1 MIPIDVW
8 NIATFDDALVLVLRE
23 HGDLV
28 RDYLTTSRRQ
38 WIERELSDH
47 TQPHAINRYGSDY
60 IGFIEAVGRA
70 MESRTIRAW
79 HYCRMTDDEVAA
91 LRRTGIT
98 LSTIETLRARLD
110 AQVRVGALSAVKA
123 EGLFSAS
130 PFHSD
135 QHGARAGKYWMTSH
149 PVAPDDSGVELLVG
163 QWGGEVA
170 YFWLRDQA
178 LIDRV
183 AALGRGRVVE
193 VAVPIAATRPS
204 YSAGEAVVATFARTL
219 GCKPDKKA
227 FDLYTARPLAPG
239 AILSVH
245 SDGKADYLALG
256 FGFPTGYVDTDVG
269 HYDEILAE
277 WTSSASSDDEV
288 VGRVRSS

>member
-8 NIATFDDALVLVLRE
+8 NIVTFDDALVMMLRE
-23 HGDLV
+23 HGDLA

-47 TQPHAINRYGSDY
+47 TQPHAINPYGSGY
-60 IGFIEAVGRA
+60 IGFVEAVGRA

-79 HYCRMTDDEVAA
+79 HYCRMTDDEVQA
-91 LRRTGIT
+91 LRRSGIS

-110 AQVRVGALSAVKA
+110 AQVRAGALSSVEA
-123 EGLFSAS
+123 EGLFAAS

-163 QWGGEVA
+163 HWGGEVA

-193 VAVPIAATRPS
+193 VAVPVAVTRHS

-227 FDLYTARPLAPG
+227 FDLYAARPLGPE
-239 AILSVH
+239 AILSIH
-245 SDGKADYLALG
+245 SEDEIQYAALG
-256 FGFPTGYVDTDVG
+256 SAFPAKYVDTDTG
-269 HYDEILAE
+269 NYDEILAE
-277 WTSSASSDDEV
+277 MEV
-288 VGRVRSS
+288 IRQQRT

>member
-8 NIATFDDALVLVLRE
+8 NIATFDDALVTMLRE
-23 HGDLV
+23 HGDLI
-28 RDYLTTSRRQ
+28 RDYLTSSRRQ

-47 TQPHAINRYGSDY
+47 TQAHAINPYGSGY
-60 IGFIEAVGRA
+60 IGFVEAAGRS

-79 HYCRMTDDEVAA
+79 HYCRMTDDEVEA

-110 AQVRVGALSAVKA
+110 AEVRAGALSAVEA
-123 EGLFSAS
+123 DGLFAAS

-135 QHGARAGKYWMTSH
+135 QYGARAGKYWMTSH
-149 PVAPDDSGVELLVG
+149 PVGPDDSGVELLVG
-163 QWGGEVA
+163 HWGGEIA

-183 AALGRGRVVE
+183 AALGRGRVIE
-193 VAVPIAATRPS
+193 VAVPVAATRHS

-227 FDLYTARPLAPG
+227 FDLYTARPLGPD

-245 SDGKADYLALG
+245 SEGESHYAALG
-256 FGFPTGYVDTDVG
+256 SGFPAGYVDTAIG

-277 WTSSASSDDEV
+277 MDI
-288 VGRVRSS
+288 VRHQRR

>member
-8 NIATFDDALVLVLRE
+8 NIATFDDTLVMMLRE

-28 RDYLTTSRRQ
+28 RDHLTTSRRQ

-47 TQPHAINRYGSDY
+47 TQPHVINPYGSDY
-60 IGFIEAVGRA
+60 IGFVEAVGRA
-70 MESRTIRAW
+70 IKSLTIRAW
-79 HYCRMTDDEVAA
+79 HYCRMTDDEVVA

-110 AQVRVGALSAVKA
+110 AQVQTGFLSSVEADS
-123 EGLFSAS
+123 LFAAS

-135 QHGARAGKYWMTSH
+135 QHGARVGKYWMTSH
-149 PVAPDDSGVELLVG
+149 PVAPEDSGVELLVG
-163 QWGGEVA
+163 RWGGEVA

-193 VAVPIAATRPS
+193 VAVPIAATRHS

-227 FDLYTARPLAPG
+227 FDLYTARALGPE

-245 SDGKADYLALG
+245 SEGEADYAAMG
-256 FGFPTGYVDTDVG
+256 SAFPAGYVDTNIG

-277 WTSSASSDDEV
+277 MDV
-288 VGRVRSS
+288 VRRQRR